1 MESASSLAKEALSRD
16 LEETRKSEAKLRQVV
31 DSIPAPVWSNLADGP
46 NDFSNQRWQ
55 DYRGTSSEE
64 ARGWGW
70 QAAVHPYDSNHKE
83 GEFME
88 RPVQSPTKGLS
99 RSGPAEDESG
109 LFSGGSVLKLQK
121 LIFAGSPLSE
131 VLTPCTHSTALSE
144 SKGQNVNP
152 TRPRHGGGCD

>member
-1 MESASSLAKEALSRD
+1 
-16 LEETRKSEAKLRQVV
+16 
-31 DSIPAPVWSNLADGP
+31 
-46 NDFSNQRWQ
+46 
-55 DYRGTSSEE
+55 
-64 ARGWGW
+64 
-70 QAAVHPYDSNHKE
+70 
-83 GEFME
+83 ME

-99 RSGPAEDESG
+99 RGGPAEDESG

-152 TRPRHGGGCD
+152 TRRGHGSGCDWGRIADPGGLQFTLPAPDGNRHD